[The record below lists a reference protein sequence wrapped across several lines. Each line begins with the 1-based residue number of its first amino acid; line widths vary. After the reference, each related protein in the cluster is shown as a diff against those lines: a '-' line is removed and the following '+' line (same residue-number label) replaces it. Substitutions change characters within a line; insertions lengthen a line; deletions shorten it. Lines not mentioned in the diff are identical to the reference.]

1 MRLTLLSLP
10 LLALASSQ
18 AVWNTGDGAKFAG
31 GWDDETEDYVHNE
44 TITSAIVADGVVD
57 LSMGEDDDN
66 GDEKGVFQLCTKLKT
81 VRLPESLR
89 KIGFCAFNECKA
101 LVHVDIPS
109 GVNEIGE
116 GAFGGSSLET
126 VTIPEGVLDLPR
138 CMFYHCQSLK
148 SVKLPT
154 SLKTIGEHVFSNCSA
169 LATATIPEGIV
180 DLPKYIFNECKSL
193 KSVKLPFSLKTIGRY
208 AFYKN
213 SSLTTINFDA
223 LKGVTEIGDHAFSH
237 SLSLT
242 VFELPPLL
250 EIIEKA
256 TFSGCKS
263 LVKVDLSPS
272 LKVIRAYAMSDC
284 HNDLHID
291 LPETVSC
298 HDNSPCY
305 KEIKVRAELK

>member
-1 MRLTLLSLP
+1 MRLTFLSLP
-10 LLALASSQ
+10 LLSLASSQ
-18 AVWNTGDGAKFAG
+18 AVWNTGDGAKYAG
-31 GWDDETEDYVHNE
+31 GDDPNE

-57 LSMGEDDDN
+57 LSTGVYYND
-66 GDEKGVFQLCTKLKT
+66 GSEKGVFQLCTKLKT